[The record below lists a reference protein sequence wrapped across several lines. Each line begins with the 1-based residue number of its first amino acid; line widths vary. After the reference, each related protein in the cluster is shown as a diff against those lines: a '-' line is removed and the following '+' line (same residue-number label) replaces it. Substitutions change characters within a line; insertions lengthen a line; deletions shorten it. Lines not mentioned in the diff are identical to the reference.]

1 MCRGTQC
8 QGSRDSPVV
17 AFTSEPSSI
26 YRCLHV
32 QHTQQTG
39 ELPPLSTS
47 VITTASSLLRE
58 KEKSEISSASS
69 LLHHYWYN
77 LWKKGSL
84 GFKALLQIQK
94 EIKSGYCTIQG
105 MHSEIKAGQADRQE
119 SDPPKTHPFPPAH
132 TQRLEQLL
140 DQSHRQCR
148 WGMVPSPSARP
159 RKPVLR
165 SQECLN
171 LKHDPKT
178 PGGHPWGLGPQ
189 PHGTWHEYSVLR
201 NSVCDW
207 FRYRGLNLVKSHWV
221 HSQHAPITSRFVY
234 LCFPFFKKKTK
245 NT

>member
-1 MCRGTQC
+1 M
-8 QGSRDSPVV
+8 V

-47 VITTASSLLRE
+47 VIITASSLLRE

-119 SDPPKTHPFPPAH
+119 SDPPQDTSLPSCTHTEARTAPGSVPQTMQMGNGPIPFSKAK
-132 TQRLEQLL
+132 EA
-140 DQSHRQCR
+140 SFEIS
-148 WGMVPSPSARP
+148 GVP
-159 RKPVLR
+159 
-165 SQECLN
+165 
-171 LKHDPKT
+171 
-178 PGGHPWGLGPQ
+178 
-189 PHGTWHEYSVLR
+189 
-201 NSVCDW
+201 
-207 FRYRGLNLVKSHWV
+207 KS
-221 HSQHAPITSRFVY
+221 
-234 LCFPFFKKKTK
+234 
-245 NT
+245 